1 MSFTVYCFN
10 DAYPLYLFLN
20 GLKSFLGSSEWSGYL
35 FMVASVALLFGI
47 LAVKQIDAMG
57 YFRAYT
63 APILLFHFFLAQ
75 PAQLRLE
82 DQWANEAYSVD
93 DIPIAI
99 ALPLHVT
106 SSLEQIFVELVDTH
120 MSPPVSTS
128 FREFDFFLEAAALS
142 EVLNGQALGNIEL
155 QSSISQY
162 YEDCILK
169 GMSTGFVSEAS
180 YYKSSNLLL
189 DSYMPWGVYFTQVYP
204 ENQPAQVMTC
214 EEAYTQFLSPRITG
228 ESASTAQEGIAGYM
242 QHLFGGRFQS
252 TYEVTA
258 AMDNL
263 ASFMF
268 PGYQSTSEALFQ
280 QAFMI
285 NGIQSNLAQTNPQI
299 LAAISQAEVSQATG
313 IASASAI
320 YIKKLPKLRAM
331 LKLAIVGLAPIVA
344 AFFIAQNGRP
354 AVQWAAALLWVSMWL
369 PMMGVIKATYV
380 ASAVNELQTMVLST
394 GGVTIP
400 NKLRIMTWI
409 SDTSTVAGTLGF
421 MIPSLAGIVLQ
432 LIAPKLAAGIVSGF
446 VAGSRTSE
454 GFAQRAGMSA
464 LSGAERSAKELELD
478 KMNQAFME
486 AGDVQLARQGRMNDL
501 VGQRTNVAIGN
512 EFGSSPMGTGGSHLQ
527 SLAGTGYTIAGGMSA
542 GQEQTLQSQ
551 VQQSQARATLASSTA
566 AHQFAS
572 GIGTDKSESDFNR
585 VQNSMSEQD
594 RTAFDQARQHMNSKV
609 AEAMQ
614 GMGYSGEQVA
624 AVQRSV
630 SAAAY
635 AGAKIDS
642 TGSVLGSVIAGAL
655 GASGSAG
662 VEGRVTATMHTGEA
676 ERIKQDASQVAKAL
690 SSDQNTVAYSQ
701 SRAQSLEKANSYGHG
716 SDWRETHSQS
726 ESFTQSVQ
734 RAESYQTEARETLA
748 AASQQKAALGANSNF
763 SIATG
768 TLAAYAQ
775 RGDLE
780 ALSGVRG
787 MNALRDTL
795 HNNPSADIDKLRRAA
810 SGDLGALVR
819 SANDGDKT
827 ARTSAIAALE
837 SLAGN
842 KNYFHAS
849 NAAQAAGILKMQG
862 ELVDK
867 AKGGLGIAATIKP
880 IDTAGLHEAGSELQS
895 KLALWHTAGAN
906 AKAPEGGDLSGAY
919 TAAATNM
926 QLAGEGERAAIF
938 NDGQAAAAGTSFLN
952 PEQGTI
958 ANAGNAID
966 KVEDWLGDSTPGFDG
981 KVHGQPAMQAI
992 REIAIREIMP
1002 KAGHG
1007 PEKK

>member
-1 MSFTVYCFN
+1 MSITVYCFN

-354 AVQWAAALLWVSMWL
+354 AIQWAAALLWVSMWL

-464 LSGAERSAKELELD
+464 LPGAERSAKELELD

-542 GQEQTLQSQ
+542 GQEQALQSQ
-551 VQQSQARATLASSTA
+551 VQQSQARSTLASSTA
-566 AHQFAS
+566 MHQFAR
-572 GIGTDKSESDFNR
+572 GIGTDRSESDYNR
-585 VQNSMSEQD
+585 VVNTMSEQE
-594 RTAFDQARQHMNSKV
+594 RQAFDQTKQHTDSKV
-609 AEAMQ
+609 SEAMKS
-614 GMGYSGEQVA
+614 MGYSAEQVA
-624 AVQRSV
+624 SVQRTVAAEVHAGV
-630 SAAAY
+630 STDK
-635 AGAKIDS
+635 GL
-642 TGSVLGSVIAGAL
+642 TGVIAGAL
-655 GASGSAG
+655 GFSAG
-662 VEGRVTATMHTGEA
+662 GGIKAGATVQGGES
-676 ERIKQDASQVAKAL
+676 EKIKQDASQVAKVL
-690 SSDQNTVAYSQ
+690 SNDATTVAYSQ
-701 SRAQSLEKANSYGHG
+701 SRAQAN
-716 SDWRETHSQS
+716 E
-726 ESFTQSVQ
+726 
-734 RAESYQTEARETLA
+734 RAESTGHGTDWRQTHSENETFSNSVQQAETYQREARETFA
-748 AASQQKAALGANSNF
+748 AVSQHKASLGANANF

-768 TLAAYAQ
+768 SLAAYAQ

-780 ALSGVRG
+780 ALAGVNG
-787 MNALRDTL
+787 MNNLKGL
-795 HNNPSADIDKLRRAA
+795 LNSNPTADVDRLRRAA
-810 SGDLGALVR
+810 SADLGNLIR
-819 SANDGDKT
+819 KSNDGDDN
-827 ARTSAIAALE
+827 ARSSSIAALE
-837 SLAGN
+837 SLAAN
-842 KNYFHAS
+842 KSYFHAE
-849 NAAQAAGILKMQG
+849 NADKAAGILKQQG
-862 ELVDK
+862 SMLAQAHDT
-867 AKGGLGIAATIKP
+867 KGLPTTIVGINTKDI
-880 IDTAGLHEAGSELQS
+880 HEQGAELQ
-895 KLALWHTAGAN
+895 AN
-906 AKAPEGGDLSGAY
+906 LDLTRTSGASAV
-919 TAAATNM
+919 TPQANNLLGSFDAAATHM
-926 QLAGEGERAAIF
+926 QVGGAGERAQLF
-938 NDGQAAAAGTSFLN
+938 EDGQATAAGTSFVDPQNGVLHN
-952 PEQGTI
+952 VANGIGSGI
-958 ANAGNAID
+958 ADSAEA
-966 KVEDWLGDSTPGFDG
+966 LGDSTLGFDG
-981 KVHGQPAMQAI
+981 KIHGMPGGQAIEGIMQEKVHGAN
-992 REIAIREIMP
+992 
-1002 KAGHG
+1002 
-1007 PEKK
+1007 KK